1 MTNFNFICRQSKANK
16 QGLAKIELSI
26 IVNGKRT
33 YLALNLAVKPDEFNK
48 KMKSRSSNYIK
59 SYCDSIRLQL
69 NQALISLTA
78 SNKPITA
85 EALKRILQCGSAYTL
100 KDMCNDFYI
109 KDNKYQLVIKDFLS
123 FFSPNE
129 PVESLNPA
137 LIQSYISHLY
147 STYKTSTAAGKAAK
161 LKRIITYTIN
171 SGKLT
176 SNPFNGIK
184 IIKPKDFKIEYLT
197 NNQLSLINYRNYHI
211 PRLERVKDL
220 FIFMCGSGLSYSD
233 LQNLKRE
240 DIKESD
246 GTFYIQKERVKTKIT
261 YTSVLLPFAV
271 EILKKYN
278 FELPLITNQKLNA
291 YLKEIED
298 LSGVDQP
305 LHCHLARKTYATLLI
320 NNGIRLDVVAKTL
333 GHSNTRITST
343 IYAHLQTNTIINEVG
358 KAFQLPTSKYLN
370 LCFCSS

>member
-1 MTNFNFICRQSKANK
+1 MTNFNFICRQSKTNK

-33 YLALNLAVKPDEFNK
+33 YLALNLAVKPEEFAK
-48 KMKSRSSNYIK
+48 KMRSKTSNYIK
-59 SYCDSIRLQL
+59 SYCDSVRFQL

-85 EALKRILQCGSAYTL
+85 EALKRILQCGNAYTL
-100 KDMCNDFYI
+100 QDMCNDFYI

-129 PVESLNPA
+129 PIESLTPA
-137 LIQSYISHLY
+137 SIQSFISHLY
-147 STYKTSTAAGKAAK
+147 STYKTSTAAGKASK
-161 LKRIITYTIN
+161 LKRIITYAIN
-171 SGKLT
+171 AGKLS

-184 IIKPKDFKIEYLT
+184 IVKPKDFKIEYLT
-197 NNQLSLINYRNYHI
+197 NDDISLINYRNYHT

-233 LQNLKRE
+233 LKNLKKE
-240 DIKESD
+240 DIKESN

-271 EILKKYN
+271 EILKKYDFN
-278 FELPLITNQKLNA
+278 LPTITNQKLNA

-298 LSGVDQP
+298 LSEVNKS

-333 GHSNTRITST
+333 GHSNTKITST

-358 KAFQLPTSKYLN
+358 RAF
-370 LCFCSS
+370 